1 MLPFV
6 AYHYHLA
13 ENIRSYADSERDL
26 GVHVNKSFNFNE
38 HCEKLLIKANQQ
50 FGILKRTCHFVT
62 DKNRR
67 RVLYLALVRSQFE
80 HCSPIWRPCGNTMIN
95 KFENFQKK
103 CIKWILSELEL
114 SYSNEVYLRKC
125 KQVNILPLLYRFM
138 FNDMNLFHKVVY
150 KIIPVT
156 MPDYLRLY
164 SGDSRLRST
173 HLDNLSFVSN
183 IASTTTSIS
192 NLNKSFFF
200 RSHTLWNFL
209 PFDLRNS
216 MIPSQFKIKLAK
228 HYWNMASTD
237 IEQPE
242 DEWSFQ
248 SSDVGD

>member
-1 MLPFV
+1 
-6 AYHYHLA
+6 
-13 ENIRSYADSERDL
+13 
-26 GVHVNKSFNFNE
+26 
-38 HCEKLLIKANQQ
+38 
-50 FGILKRTCHFVT
+50 
-62 DKNRR
+62 
-67 RVLYLALVRSQFE
+67 
-80 HCSPIWRPCGNTMIN
+80 MIN

-164 SGDSRLRST
+164 SGDSHLRST

-216 MIPSQFKIKLAK
+216 MIPSQFKIKLGK

-248 SSDVGD
+248 SSDVGY